1 MRGLA
6 FVSCV
11 MLSLPI
17 AAKAQSCRGEQA
29 FDFGGGARGCVV
41 KIGEGDIISTMT
53 RDDGAS
59 SRSSSKAE
67 PLVAAVMTGPVPTNR
82 GTVKKQMLAMC
93 KVTQAKVSEQFAG
106 RKYHRVILY
115 MDWRKSG
122 GELQAGFSSNK
133 CRGFR
138 FFDS

>member
-1 MRGLA
+1 MRALI

-11 MLSLPI
+11 MLALPV
-17 AAKAQSCRGEQA
+17 AAQAKGCKGELA
-29 FDFGGGARGCVV
+29 FDLGGGTRGCVV
-41 KIGEGDIISTMT
+41 KIGEGEITSTYT
-53 RDDGAS
+53 RDDAAS
-59 SRSSSKAE
+59 SRSSRKAT
-67 PLVAAVMTGPVPTNR
+67 PLVAAVMTGPVPASR

-106 RKYHRVILY
+106 MKYHRIILF

-133 CRGFR
+133 CRGFQ